1 MTLDQLMS
9 TSTVMAIFRNHEPAQ
24 AVAMAAKA
32 WDLGIDL
39 VEVPVQVPSALA
51 TLEAV
56 VRAGAERG
64 KSVGAGTVTT
74 IDQLRDVHARS
85 VAFTVAPGL
94 DAAVVAESATMG
106 LPHLPGVSTPTE
118 IQMAARLGSAWVKA
132 FPASVLGT
140 EWFKAMQGPFPNVSF
155 VATGGIDADN
165 ANDFFSAGARMVAV
179 GSALTDARQVELL
192 AQLLSKGHR
201 LRATET

>member
-1 MTLDQLMS
+1 MTIERLMS
-9 TSTVMAIFRNHEPAQ
+9 TSPVMAIFRNHEPVQ
-24 AVAMAAKA
+24 AVALATTA

-64 KSVGAGTVTT
+64 KPVGAGTVTT
-74 IDQLRDVHARS
+74 LDQLRDVHATK

-94 DAAVVAESATMG
+94 DPEIVSQSEAIG
-106 LPHLPGVSTPTE
+106 LPHLPGISTPTE
-118 IQMAARLGSAWVKA
+118 IQTATRLGCSWVKA
-132 FPASVLGT
+132 FPASVLGLS
-140 EWFKAMQGPFPNVSF
+140 WFKAMQGPFPRVSF

-165 ANDFFSAGARMVAV
+165 ANDFLASGARAVAV
-179 GSALTDARQVELL
+179 GSALTDARQIELL
-192 AQLLSKGHR
+192 AQLLSNGP
-201 LRATET
+201 TSGP

>member
-1 MTLDQLMS
+1 MTIEQLMS
-9 TSTVMAIFRNHEPAQ
+9 TSTVMAIFRNYAPAQ
-24 AVAMAAKA
+24 AVALASQA

-39 VEVPVQVPSALA
+39 VEVPVQVPSALP

-74 IDQLRDVHARS
+74 VDQLRDVQARS

-94 DAAVVAESATMG
+94 DAEVVSLSESMG

-118 IQMAARLGSAWVKA
+118 IQTATRLGCSWVKA
-132 FPASVLGT
+132 FPAIVLGP
-140 EWFKAMQGPFPNVSF
+140 EWFRAMQGPFPSLSM
-155 VATGGIDADN
+155 VATGGIDANN
-165 ANDFFSAGARMVAV
+165 ANDFLAAGARTVAV
-179 GSALTDARQVELL
+179 GSALTDPRQVELL
-192 AQLLSKGHR
+192 AQLLSNGSR
-201 LRATET
+201 IREI

>member
-1 MTLDQLMS
+1 MTLDQLIS

-24 AVAMAAKA
+24 AVAMASKA

-56 VRAGAERG
+56 VSAGAERG

-74 IDQLRDVHARS
+74 IDQLRDVYARS

-94 DAAVVAESATMG
+94 DAAVVAESQTMG

-118 IQMAARLGSAWVKA
+118 IQAATRLGCVWVKA

-140 EWFKAMQGPFPNVSF
+140 GWFQAMQGPFPNVSF

-165 ANDFFSAGARMVAV
+165 ANDYFTAGARMVAV
-179 GSALTDARQVELL
+179 GSALTDARQIELL
-192 AQLLSKGHR
+192 AQLLSNGNR
-201 LRATET
+201 LRTSES